1 MEKEIQ
7 NDHDIYN
14 QDEEMIFNPYNSLN
28 KNITQHEVESLL
40 KKYGINTKIFN
51 ISIRR
56 SS

>member
-28 KNITQHEVESLL
+28 KEISKKEIETLL

-51 ISIRR
+51 FNNHYQK
-56 SS
+56 